1 MVLCIAWYYSNPY
14 LCVIKQQV
22 KNTIMKKFI
31 FSASVFVLMAMVPAV
46 LVGYLQT
53 STDTKP
59 ATETVSDVAPAHDN
73 GSLIRLVKS
82 F

>member
-1 MVLCIAWYYSNPY
+1 
-14 LCVIKQQV
+14 
-22 KNTIMKKFI
+22 MKKFI
-31 FSASVFVLMAMVPAV
+31 FTASVFVLMAMVPAV
-46 LVGYLQT
+46 LVGYLQSN

>member
-1 MVLCIAWYYSNPY
+1 
-14 LCVIKQQV
+14 
-22 KNTIMKKFI
+22 MKKFI

-53 STDTKP
+53 NSDTKP
-59 ATETVSDVAPAHDN
+59 ATETVSDVAPAQDN
-73 GSLIRLVKS
+73 GSLLRLVKS